1 MYPCIRIDMRLCIPL
16 RKRFYSCQNNSYH
29 NHQYMCVDNLM
40 HNYFCN
46 HSKLC
51 CKNTDIH
58 SHTLMEWSFRELQK

>member
-1 MYPCIRIDMRLCIPL
+1 
-16 RKRFYSCQNNSYH
+16 
-29 NHQYMCVDNLM
+29 MCVDNLM